1 MWKAGF
7 VTLVVS
13 LSLCLSAFCEEEIT
27 SPKGFALG
35 FGLGQ
40 QAGDI
45 TINLNV
51 TSPYMH
57 IKRTPNPNTWCAI
70 RISGDCLTK
79 SANLDG
85 ESTDSLWS
93 YFAARIGYVVSF
105 EVSSFMK
112 IYTEVGGAYVFPP
125 SELASSTNPCF
136 SLYGYVGNEV
146 FYGKNLFTKNT
157 SMFMEIGYES
167 PLTENRFDK
176 LANRPYI
183 GWGATVRAGARL
195 YL

>member
-7 VTLVVS
+7 VTLAVS
-13 LSLCLSAFCEEEIT
+13 LSLCLSAFCEEEVTI
-27 SPKGFALG
+27 PRGFAIG

-40 QAGDI
+40 QTGDM
-45 TINLNV
+45 TININV
-51 TSPYMH
+51 TSPYLY
-57 IKRTPNPNTWCAI
+57 IKKTPNPHTWCAV

-85 ESTDSLWS
+85 ETTDSLWS
-93 YFAARIGYVVSF
+93 YLAARIGYVGAF

-112 IYTEVGGAYVFPP
+112 VFAEVGGVSVFPTTA
-125 SELASSTNPCF
+125 LASSTNPCF
-136 SLYGYVGNEV
+136 GLYGYVGNEV

-157 SMFMEIGYES
+157 SVFMEIGYES

-183 GWGATVRAGARL
+183 GWGTTVRAGARL